1 MMDYLISV
9 IIGIIVG
16 FIALILFEF
25 YLMWE
30 LIFRDNKKKVLEE
43 EDDKEM
49 L

>member
-9 IIGIIVG
+9 IIGIIIG

-30 LIFRDNKKKVLEE
+30 LVFRDNKKKVLEE
-43 EDDKEM
+43 EDDKEV

>member
-1 MMDYLISV
+1 MLDYLISV
-9 IIGIIVG
+9 TIGIIVG
-16 FIALILFEF
+16 FIALILFEV

>member
-9 IIGIIVG
+9 IIGVIVG
-16 FIALILFEF
+16 FITLILFEF